1 MFFRHCSAL
10 RHSHVFIN
18 DQQLTD
24 FQLPT
29 MWPYRNLS
37 AFFRV
42 QIVVVPVVVVV
53 VIVVVVVVI
62 AAEVEVPL
70 DGLPI
75 LGKWPI
81 VLN

>member
-1 MFFRHCSAL
+1 
-10 RHSHVFIN
+10 
-18 DQQLTD
+18 
-24 FQLPT
+24 

-37 AFFRV
+37 TFFRV
-42 QIVVVPVVVVV
+42 QIIVVPVIVVFVV
-53 VIVVVVVVI
+53 VVVVVVI

>member
-10 RHSHVFIN
+10 RHSHVFVN
-18 DQQLTD
+18 DKQLTD
-24 FQLPT
+24 YQLPT
-29 MWPYRNLS
+29 MWPYQICQPLFVS
-37 AFFRV
+37 K
-42 QIVVVPVVVVV
+42 IVVVPVVVVV

-70 DGLPI
+70 DGLPN

-81 VLN
+81 ILN